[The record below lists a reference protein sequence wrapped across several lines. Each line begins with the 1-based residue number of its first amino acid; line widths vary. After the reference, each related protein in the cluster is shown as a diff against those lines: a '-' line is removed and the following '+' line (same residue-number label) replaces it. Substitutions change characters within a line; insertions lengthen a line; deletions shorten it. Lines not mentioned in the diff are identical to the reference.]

1 MKLAALW
8 WLLVIST
15 ILITVLEEI
24 FAVRVIAVWRGFVI
38 SVRDLKGF
46 LVLCEPL

>member
-15 ILITVLEEI
+15 ILITGLGGISGVTG
-24 FAVRVIAVWRGFVI
+24 IAVWPDGVS
-38 SVRDLKGF
+38 SVRSLKGF
-46 LVLCEPL
+46 LVLREPL